1 MEKFKVKKD
10 FQFTKRIKED
20 ESYFIDVDGFDK
32 DVEKLVELNEKGKD
46 YSVQLQYGR
55 IDWEIVWEMR
65 EYGFKGM
72 DIYLSSIDIELVWY
86 DDYEDEI
93 ITKSYTKD
101 DFEDCEV
108 NFDIN
113 FSRRGNRHIEPT
125 SILLDF
131 ENSKITLDVY

>member
-1 MEKFKVKKD
+1 
-10 FQFTKRIKED
+10 
-20 ESYFIDVDGFDK
+20 
-32 DVEKLVELNEKGKD
+32 
-46 YSVQLQYGR
+46 
-55 IDWEIVWEMR
+55 MR
-65 EYGFKGM
+65 EYGIKGM